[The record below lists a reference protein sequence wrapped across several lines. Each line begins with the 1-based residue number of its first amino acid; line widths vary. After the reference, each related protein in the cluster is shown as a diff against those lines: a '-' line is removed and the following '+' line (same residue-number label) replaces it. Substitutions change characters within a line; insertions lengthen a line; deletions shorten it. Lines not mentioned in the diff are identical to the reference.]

1 MAQEPEY
8 IYPPNTLKNK
18 VTVDAGSVDLV
29 AIEQAE
35 AAIADMKDDYL
46 VWVKEDIDKL
56 QGAYDKA
63 VGDVA
68 GRAAAQEDIFSFA
81 HDIKGQGGSFG
92 YPLMTAVGNQL
103 CKFIEGVDGTL
114 SDAQLEVVKVH
125 IDTMRLVIQEKME
138 GDGGKAGDR
147 LLKGLTAVITKVSGE

>member
-1 MAQEPEY
+1 MAQEP
-8 IYPPNTLKNK
+8 NTFIRLTPLKNK

-63 VGDVA
+63 VSDA
-68 GRAAAQEDIFSFA
+68 ANRAAAQEDIHAFT
-81 HDIKGQGGSFG
+81 HDIKGQGGSFN
-92 YPLMTAVGNQL
+92 YPLMTAVGNHL

-114 SDAQLEVVKVH
+114 NDSQLDVVKVH
-125 IDTMRLVIQEKME
+125 IDTMRLIIMEKME

-147 LLKGLTAVITKVSGE
+147 LLKGLVAVITKMSGE

>member
-1 MAQEPEY
+1 MAQKPQY

-35 AAIADMKDDYL
+35 RAIMDMKGDYL
-46 VWVKEDIDKL
+46 EWVVEDIEKL

-63 VGDVA
+63 VADSA
-68 GRAAAQEDIFSFA
+68 NRAAAQEDIYGFT

-92 YPLMTAVGNQL
+92 YPLMTAVGNHL

-125 IDTMRLVIQEKME
+125 IDTMRLVIMEKME
-138 GDGGKAGDR
+138 GDGGKAGEK
-147 LLKGLTAVITKVSGE
+147 LLKGLVAVITKMSPD